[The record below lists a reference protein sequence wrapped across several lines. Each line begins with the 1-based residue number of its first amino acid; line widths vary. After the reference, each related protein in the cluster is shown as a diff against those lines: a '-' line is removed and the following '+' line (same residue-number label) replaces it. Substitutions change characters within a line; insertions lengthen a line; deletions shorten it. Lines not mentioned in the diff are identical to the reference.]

1 MNLLS
6 LAALAAATWPLPA
19 LAADAADPAAPVPR
33 TEYRCAF
40 ESTPRGVEEGSVEWK
55 QANAEVGQFP
65 RGHVDLLKWEEAQ
78 GVQGGSATQP
88 APGPTAP
95 ASAQPASPGD
105 QPQQEPPCDS

>member
-6 LAALAAATWPLPA
+6 LAALAAATWPLTA

-40 ESTPRGVEEGSVEWK
+40 AGTPRGVEEGSVEWK

-65 RGHVDLLKWEEAQ
+65 RGHADLLKWEEAQ
-78 GVQGGSATQP
+78 GVQRGAATQP
-88 APGPTAP
+88 PPAATAP
-95 ASAQPASPGD
+95 APARPDASGGQPH
-105 QPQQEPPCDS
+105 QEPPCDS